1 MSGTSIGSLGGGVS
15 GYGLLGRVVAD
26 SAQTKQQLDTLTEQI
41 SSGVISETYAGLG
54 GSASAALTLQSAVAQ
69 QQVWSANIG
78 AVTGQLG
85 VAQTALQQI
94 GSIASSFYSQ
104 ANSLNASLDPGA
116 VGSLAASA
124 QSALIQVADLLDTTD
139 GGDYVFAGQDNQNP
153 PVPDPDDILSSGFA
167 TQIGA
172 AVGNLAGAGAAA
184 TISATLGI
192 AASNAAGTSPFS
204 AELSQPAATLAGL
217 SASVQTGAGV
227 SQPVGIL
234 ASANLAATSGGSS
247 TTGSY
252 VRDILRGLA
261 TLGSL
266 NSGMISTTGF
276 SQVVA
281 DAATS
286 LNNAVSAL
294 NADAGVMGDQQ
305 TALTA
310 QQTEIGD
317 TTTALQGQLSTTE
330 DVDMASAL
338 SQLSAVQTQLQASY
352 QLIAGMQDLSLTKYL
367 TNSA

>member
-1 MSGTSIGSLGGGVS
+1 MSGTSIGTLSGAVS
-15 GYGLLGRVVAD
+15 GYDLLGRVVAD
-26 SAQTKQQLDTLTEQI
+26 SAATKQQLDTLTEQV
-41 SSGVISETYAGLG
+41 SSGLIGDTYAGLG
-54 GSASAALTLQSAVAQ
+54 GSASTALALQSAVAQ
-69 QQVWSANIG
+69 QQNWSTNIG
-78 AVTGQLG
+78 DVTGQMG

-94 GSIASSFYSQ
+94 SSIASSFYSQ
-104 ANSLNASLDPGA
+104 ANSLNGSLDPGT
-116 VGSLAASA
+116 VDSLAADA
-124 QSALIQVADLLDTTD
+124 QSALVQVAGLLDTTD
-139 GGDYVFAGQDNQNP
+139 GSTYVFAGQDSQNP

-172 AVGNLAGAGAAA
+172 AVGNLGAAGAAA

-192 AASNAAGTSPFS
+192 ASSNAAGTSPFS
-204 AELSQPAATLAGL
+204 AALSQPASALAGL
-217 SASVQTGAGV
+217 YASVQTGAGQ

-234 ASANLAATSGGSS
+234 ASANAAVTSGGSS

-252 VRDILRGLA
+252 MRDILCSLA

-266 NSGMISTTGF
+266 NSGMATTTGF

-281 DAATS
+281 DAASS

-294 NADAGVMGDQQ
+294 NTDAGVMGDQQ

-317 TTTALQGQLSTTE
+317 TTTALQGQLATSE
-330 DVDMASAL
+330 NVDMASTL

-367 TNSA
+367 TTTS